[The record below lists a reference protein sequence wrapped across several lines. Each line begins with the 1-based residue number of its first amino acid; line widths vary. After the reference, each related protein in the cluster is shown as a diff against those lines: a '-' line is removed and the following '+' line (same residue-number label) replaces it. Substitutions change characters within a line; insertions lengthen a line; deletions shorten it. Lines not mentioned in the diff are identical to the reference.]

1 MITLA
6 RAGIREIRDRF
17 SKYIDR
23 VRRGEEIIVTDRG
36 RDVAVIR
43 PVRSGDSV
51 DALLDR
57 LQAEGVIEPMDSW
70 EPLEPY
76 SGPPIGGKP
85 LSEYVIEERES
96 GW

>member
-1 MITLA
+1 MA

-17 SKYIDR
+17 SQFIAR

-43 PVRSGDSV
+43 PVQSGDSFE
-51 DALLDR
+51 AWFDR
-57 LQAEGVIEPMDSW
+57 LQAEGLIEPMDEW
-70 EPLEPY
+70 CPLEPY
-76 SGPPIGGKP
+76 SAPPIGGKP
-85 LSEYVIEERES
+85 LSQYVLEERES